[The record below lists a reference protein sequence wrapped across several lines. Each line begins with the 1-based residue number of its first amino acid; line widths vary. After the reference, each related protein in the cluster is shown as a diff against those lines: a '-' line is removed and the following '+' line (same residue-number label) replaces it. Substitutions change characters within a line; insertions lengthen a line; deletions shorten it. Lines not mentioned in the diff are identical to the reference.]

1 MIYAAVR
8 LILVLLC
15 DSKSEF
21 LIFLPRIHSSVPGTE
36 QYSKYSGYAESYI
49 WKESHK
55 DETPRSFFNVTF
67 SLLLLLKN
75 TYTLDGSNDLYLLP
89 LLLLGTSG
97 RGGVQKSW
105 LLTPLNYGTS
115 WSSSSPR
122 RSWESSTRWEANLDI
137 FGKRLCWT
145 ITTSEFPKG
154 LL

>member
-55 DETPRSFFNVTF
+55 DETPRSFFMLHF
-67 SLLLLLKN
+67 PFYS
-75 TYTLDGSNDLYLLP
+75 YLQIHIHSSAQM
-89 LLLLGTSG
+89 TS
-97 RGGVQKSW
+97 
-105 LLTPLNYGTS
+105 TS
-115 WSSSSPR
+115 SV
-122 RSWESSTRWEANLDI
+122 
-137 FGKRLCWT
+137 FY
-145 ITTSEFPKG
+145 F
-154 LL
+154 